1 MKILEEELESK
12 KETQKIILERDQ
24 VCTVGVSPNVKITVA
39 CLDSVKRCLS
49 GETWARQAK

>member
-24 VCTVGVSPNVKITVA
+24 VCTVGVSSNVKIIVA
-39 CLDSVKRCLS
+39 RGLKFH
-49 GETWARQAK
+49 W